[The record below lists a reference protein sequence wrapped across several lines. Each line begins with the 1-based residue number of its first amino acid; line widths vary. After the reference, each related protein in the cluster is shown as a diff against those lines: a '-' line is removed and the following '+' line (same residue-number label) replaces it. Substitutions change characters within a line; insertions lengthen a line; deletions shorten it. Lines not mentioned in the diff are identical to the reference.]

1 MPRRPPAAVV
11 LALLAACGPRMHAS
25 QALLSDQPHRL
36 RNCRVSA
43 VPAEL
48 PPVAQVVDSA
58 ALLADVRQA
67 SQAARTRRG
76 YALVSLRFDTTGV
89 NVRRAVVE
97 SDVAKALAD
106 SVQKLVFAHRREVEH
121 RPEEWGV
128 RLRLQLGDAPTA
140 RVGRW
145 EVCSAVPRDPF
156 LERMAGGW
164 DVRAET
170 PFIDPRNVVWLRLR
184 VDARGIVQD
193 AQVERSLVPARALEW
208 RLINYA
214 RSIAFMPATE
224 DGYPVPSETSIAL
237 PLS

>member
-1 MPRRPPAAVV
+1 MPRPLLAAVLV
-11 LALLAACGPRMHAS
+11 LLAACGPRMHAS
-25 QALLSDQPHRL
+25 QALLSDHPHRL

-43 VPAEL
+43 LPAAL
-48 PPVAQVVDSA
+48 PRVAQVVDSA
-58 ALLADVRQA
+58 PLLADVRSAWRA
-67 SQAARTRRG
+67 SGERRG
-76 YALVSLRFDTTGV
+76 YVLVSLRFDTSGV

-97 SDVAKALAD
+97 TDVAKALAD
-106 SVQKLVFAHRREVEH
+106 SVQQLVFAHRTVVEH
-121 RPEEWGV
+121 RAEEWGV
-128 RLRLQLGDAPTA
+128 RLRVELGDEPAA

-145 EVCSAVPRDPF
+145 EVCDATPRDPF

-184 VDARGIVQD
+184 VDARGVVQD
-193 AQVERSLVPARALEW
+193 AQIERSLVPARALEW

-214 RSIAFMPATE
+214 RSIAFVPATE
-224 DGYPVPSETSIAL
+224 DGYAVPSETSIAL